1 MTAQGAAFLTA
12 RKLAEASG
20 CSVGT
25 IYNQFANMDNFIMA
39 ENLQTLDELSA
50 CLRKLQP
57 DSSAYKTLNRYLDGF
72 VRFVLGNRNLW
83 FMLYNFHLQAGAGKL
98 PRAYLRR
105 LVGVI
110 EIWRPAFEDVFCDI
124 RPRERR
130 LSMQVLW
137 LSLFSVSSFLT
148 TRVLDNMGG
157 VSKKTI
163 CKLLLNTYLAG
174 LTALK
179 KD

>member
-1 MTAQGAAFLTA
+1 
-12 RKLAEASG
+12 
-20 CSVGT
+20 
-25 IYNQFANMDNFIMA
+25 
-39 ENLQTLDELSA
+39 
-50 CLRKLQP
+50 
-57 DSSAYKTLNRYLDGF
+57 
-72 VRFVLGNRNLW
+72 
-83 FMLYNFHLQAGAGKL
+83 
-98 PRAYLRR
+98 
-105 LVGVI
+105 
-110 EIWRPAFEDVFCDI
+110 
-124 RPRERR
+124 
-130 LSMQVLW
+130 MQVVW